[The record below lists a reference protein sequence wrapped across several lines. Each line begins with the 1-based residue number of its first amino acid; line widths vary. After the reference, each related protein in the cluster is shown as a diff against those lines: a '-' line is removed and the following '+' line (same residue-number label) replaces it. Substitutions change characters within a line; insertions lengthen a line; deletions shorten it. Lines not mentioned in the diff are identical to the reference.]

1 MSIRNISALSALI
14 FCILA
19 YFFFS
24 CESFTKLSTYASI
37 LIGIAGLWLTA
48 ETLIL
53 ARSIKEQRSAS
64 SLKLIL
70 ANIID
75 DLGSKTKL
83 KSAPTKD
90 DIARVINF
98 ATLLGNNQ
106 SLLND
111 QELQNCI
118 NTLKGYEEATPR
130 SNTLIVDN
138 LNQIQNIIA

>member
-1 MSIRNISALSALI
+1 MSIRSISALSALI
-14 FCILA
+14 FCILV

-24 CESFTKLSTYASI
+24 CESFAKLSTYASI

-53 ARSIKEQRSAS
+53 ARSIKDQRSAS

-75 DLGSKTKL
+75 DIGSKEKL
-83 KSAPTKD
+83 KSPPSKD
-90 DIARVINF
+90 DIDRVINF
-98 ATLLGNNQ
+98 ASLMGNNQ

-111 QELQNCI
+111 AEIQNCS
-118 NTLKGYEEATPR
+118 NTLKGYKEAPPS
-130 SNTLIVDN
+130 SNRTIVDI